1 MIKYYKQYNYTEDD
15 KQKAL
20 ARVQRVDTP
29 LKAKLRT
36 AKNKYLNNLSKIEN
50 LEDELKSYYQNP
62 NWKKEILMN
71 WMLDLNLKVNCG
83 FIPYLI
89 KEKLQ
94 ECKYCTALF
103 LEEYELAKV
112 KAEEAENQIY
122 I

>member
-50 LEDELKSYYQNP
+50 LEDELKSYRENP
-62 NWKKEILMN
+62 NWKNEILMN

-94 ECKYCTALF
+94 QCKYCTALF
-103 LEEYELAKV
+103 LEEYELAKA